1 MPRVSVC
8 FLGHVRWTSL
18 GGLIIFIYLFFFEGN
33 RGGVELG
40 EGGVGVLRGV
50 EGGEAAVKMV
60 LYERRIK
67 VLKNIEWK
75 TLLHR

>member
-1 MPRVSVC
+1 MFFRPCSVDIPGRPDC
-8 FLGHVRWTSL
+8 F
-18 GGLIIFIYLFFFEGN
+18 YLFNFFEGN

>member
-1 MPRVSVC
+1 MFFRPCSVDIPGRPDH
-8 FLGHVRWTSL
+8 F
-18 GGLIIFIYLFFFEGN
+18 YLFIFFEGN

-50 EGGEAAVKMV
+50 EGGESAVKMV